1 MSEMCQHITG
11 VYYEEEFTG
20 VYDTVMSLA
29 DYHHSEL
36 MIHSKTSGLS
46 SPADKKT
53 LKTQEDIGER
63 GNLSHVVYTPTPPH
77 EDSTAFVICYC
88 IHVRR
93 LLSDVEIYIYPVG
106 S

>member
-20 VYDTVMSLA
+20 VHDTVMSLA

-46 SPADKKT
+46 APADKKT
-53 LKTQEDIGER
+53 SKTWKTSKTLER
-63 GNLSHVVYTPTPPH
+63 GGICRHHLFTP
-77 EDSTAFVICYC
+77 VIVPMFIIVIMYGSLCTQM
-88 IHVRR
+88 I
-93 LLSDVEIYIYPVG
+93 DVE
-106 S
+106 